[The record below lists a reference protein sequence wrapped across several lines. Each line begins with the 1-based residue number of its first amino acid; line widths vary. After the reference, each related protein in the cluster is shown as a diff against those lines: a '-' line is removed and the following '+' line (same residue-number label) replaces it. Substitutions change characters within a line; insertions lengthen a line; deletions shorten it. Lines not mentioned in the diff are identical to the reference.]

1 MAARP
6 DVVNMAAVI
15 DKYVLSNKEEAKS
28 SAYDIAYRNFSPQV
42 LKDQYLQLFN
52 SL

>member
-1 MAARP
+1 MAS
-6 DVVNMAAVI
+6 VI
-15 DKYVLSNKEEAKS
+15 DNYMSSNKEEAKS